1 MGEETLVPST
11 VMALDT
17 SGFEGSTSFNAVKL
31 KGSGVVLV
39 PTLDNAIESGEEG
52 ASLVMVNVPLRLPS
66 AVGLNVTD
74 TVQVADPTRAVV
86 EQLLVSEKSPLALTA
101 VTTGPPLPDSVI
113 VSG

>member
-39 PTLDNAIESGEEG
+39 PTPDNAIESGEEG

-66 AVGLNVTD
+66 AVGLNVTK
-74 TVQVADPTRAVV
+74 TVHVADPTSADW
-86 EQLLVSEKSPLALTA
+86 QLLVSEKSPLALTA
-101 VTTGPPLPDSVI
+101 VTTGPPLPDNVI
-113 VSG
+113 VNG